1 MSAVSL
7 PIAWRGL
14 NAGSCTPLSRLV
26 CPQPRLASC
35 HLRECRFY
43 QAGRLD
49 RPRRPPSVQSPFA
62 QLGCYLRWGDVIRLL
77 RGHYSSVV
85 ARTGSCA
92 APVGLSP
99 PSAFGLVWRV
109 LAGCN
114 QSLLPTAASRRY
126 LQQSVL
132 GCWIPYPGGTPCARA
147 CFFHGAIGLP
157 QQKMGRLPAVPRLKR
172 LRAGRIFE
180 VADIS
185 LWSGL
190 QVCSPPRSSLPL
202 RILPQGSRGF
212 YVRAERGSLP
222 PRASDMLTARRQAIG
237 GAGTLTLLDF
247 GLVGCSF
254 PANGSLLAAP
264 PIPRSGPGESSSPTS
279 SVL

>member
-7 PIAWRGL
+7 PVAWRGL
-14 NAGSCTPLSRLV
+14 NAGSYTPLPRLV

-77 RGHYSSVV
+77 RGHYSSVL
-85 ARTGSCA
+85 AHTGSCA

-114 QSLLPTAASRRY
+114 QSVLPTAASRRY
-126 LQQSVL
+126 SENLSL
-132 GCWIPYPGGTPCARA
+132 DAGSPT
-147 CFFHGAIGLP
+147 
-157 QQKMGRLPAVPRLKR
+157 PAVHRVLAPVASTVSSAFPNKMWVGFPRLSCKR
-172 LRAGRIFE
+172 LLAGQFSRNRGRD
-180 VADIS
+180 A
-185 LWSGL
+185 GYPT
-190 QVCSPPRSSLPL
+190 PP
-202 RILPQGSRGF
+202 
-212 YVRAERGSLP
+212 A
-222 PRASDMLTARRQAIG
+222 
-237 GAGTLTLLDF
+237 
-247 GLVGCSF
+247 VG
-254 PANGSLLAAP
+254 
-264 PIPRSGPGESSSPTS
+264 
-279 SVL
+279 